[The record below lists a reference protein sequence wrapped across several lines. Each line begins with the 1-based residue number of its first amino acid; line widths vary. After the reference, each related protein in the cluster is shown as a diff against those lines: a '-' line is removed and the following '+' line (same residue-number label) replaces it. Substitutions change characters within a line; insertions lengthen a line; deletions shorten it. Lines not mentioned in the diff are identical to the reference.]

1 MPRKFYDVLDES
13 EDIKIENLKDVPSG
27 IEKSVRPKRRVKK
40 SNVKDKK
47 KPSAY
52 NMFVK
57 KHMATDK
64 VKKLEPRDRMKYIG
78 AIWKEHKEDSK

>member
-1 MPRKFYDVLDES
+1 MPRKFYDVLDENA
-13 EDIKIENLKDVPSG
+13 DIKIENLEDVPSG
-27 IEKSVRPKRRVKK
+27 IENSVRPKKQ
-40 SNVKDKK
+40 KK

-52 NMFVK
+52 NLFVK

-64 VKKLEPRDRMKYIG
+64 VKKLQPKDRLKYVG